1 KTKQKGRWM
10 TILFAPSEGKR
21 EGGTLEPID
30 KSAFLF
36 PDLYEKRAEAAAI
49 YRDFVQ
55 NASEAELQKL
65 FGVKEQRLL
74 ERYKGDIFAEKTMKA
89 VERYDGVAY
98 DYLGYD
104 ALPEAARTYLDE
116 HLIIF
121 SNLFGPVKGG
131 DRLPDYK
138 LKQGE
143 RIGSFVPER
152 FYKEHFSDALTGY
165 LESRGPVV
173 DLRAGFYEKF
183 YTLPLPHITM
193 KFLKNGKSV
202 SHWAKAYR
210 GTVLKEMAKRAI
222 MDETDLMAM
231 DIENLS
237 LVEIRE
243 IKNRKEIV
251 YEITE

>member
-1 KTKQKGRWM
+1 M

-21 EGGTLEPID
+21 EGGALEPID

-36 PDLYEKRAEAAAI
+36 PELYEKRAEAAAI

-55 NASEAELQKL
+55 NASKEKLQKL
-65 FGVKEQRLL
+65 FGIKEPKLL
-74 ERYKGDIFAEKTMKA
+74 ERYKGDIFAKKTMKA

-98 DYLGYD
+98 DHLGYD
-104 ALPEAARTYLDE
+104 SLPEAAQNYIDE

-121 SNLFGPVKGG
+121 SNLFGPLKGG

-143 RIGSFVPER
+143 RIGEFAPEK
-152 FYKEHFSDALTGY
+152 FYKKEFSEKMTSYLT
-165 LESRGPVV
+165 ENGPVI

-183 YTLPLPHITM
+183 YTVEIPHITM

-210 GTVLKEMAKRAI
+210 GRVLKEMAKRAI
-222 MDETDLMAM
+222 MDEESLLAL
-231 DIENLS
+231 DIENLA
-237 LVEIRE
+237 VKEIRQT
-243 IKNRKEIV
+243 KKRKEII